1 MFLSLPSRER
11 GLKSMVKVMLQS
23 MLLVAPFAGAWIE
36 INFFNEYN
44 KRIEESL
51 PSRERGL
58 KYKDSDTLE
67 PYLGSL
73 PSRERGLK

>member
-1 MFLSLPSRER
+1 MKSIACAAFL
-11 GLKSMVKVMLQS
+11 GGYV
-23 MLLVAPFAGAWIE
+23 VAPFAGAWIE